1 MRRLLRRCL
10 AGGGS
15 LFLAAAIAASTCPAN
30 AAEPAANPAANPLTI
45 GANALNEGI
54 DIIGCATKATLSLSK
69 TGYTGVGSVT
79 NGFATLVYGTKG
91 QNAIRVF
98 CLNATPQGAPAGRGG
113 LIVLVSGPG
122 ALTPLYDAF
131 YKNF

>member
-15 LFLAAAIAASTCPAN
+15 LFLAVAIAASTCPAT
-30 AAEPAANPAANPLTI
+30 AAEPAANPLTF
-45 GANALNEGI
+45 GASTLNAGN
-54 DIIGCATKATLSLSK
+54 DIIACATKATLSLSK
-69 TGYTGVGSVT
+69 TGYTGVGTVT
-79 NGFATLVYGTKG
+79 NAFATLVYGTKG
-91 QNAIRVF
+91 QNALRVF

-113 LIVLVSGPG
+113 VIVLVSGPG
-122 ALTPLYDAF
+122 NLRPLYDAF

>member
-1 MRRLLRRCL
+1 MRRLLRRFL

-15 LFLAAAIAASTCPAN
+15 LFLAVAIAASTCPAT
-30 AAEPAANPAANPLTI
+30 AAEPAANPLTF
-45 GANALNEGI
+45 GASALNAGN
-54 DIIGCATKATLSLSK
+54 DIISCATKATLSLSK

-91 QNAIRVF
+91 QNALRVF

-113 LIVLVSGPG
+113 VIVLVSGPG
-122 ALTPLYDAF
+122 NLKPLYDAF

>member
-15 LFLAAAIAASTCPAN
+15 LFLAVAIAASTCPAT
-30 AAEPAANPAANPLTI
+30 AAEPAANPLTF
-45 GANALNEGI
+45 GASTLNAGN
-54 DIIGCATKATLSLSK
+54 DIISCATKATLSLSK

-79 NGFATLVYGTKG
+79 NGFATLVYGTKV
-91 QNAIRVF
+91 QNALRVF

-113 LIVLVSGPG
+113 VIVLVSGPG
-122 ALTPLYDAF
+122 NLKPLYDAF

>member
-15 LFLAAAIAASTCPAN
+15 LFLAAAIAASTCPAT
-30 AAEPAANPAANPLTI
+30 AAEPAANPLTI
-45 GANALNEGI
+45 GASALNEGI

-98 CLNATPQGAPAGRGG
+98 CLNATPQGSPAGRGG
-113 LIVLVSGPG
+113 VIVLVSGPG
-122 ALTPLYDAF
+122 ALMPLYDAF

>member
-1 MRRLLRRCL
+1 MRRLLRRCF

-15 LFLAAAIAASTCPAN
+15 LFLAVAIAASTCPAN
-30 AAEPAANPAANPLTI
+30 AAEPAANPLTF
-45 GANALNEGI
+45 GASALNEGI
-54 DIIGCATKATLSLSK
+54 DIISCATKATLSLSK
-69 TGYTGVGSVT
+69 TGYTGVGSLT

-91 QNAIRVF
+91 QNAMRVF
-98 CLNATPQGAPAGRGG
+98 CLNATPQGAAAGRGG

-122 ALTPLYDAF
+122 DLTPLYDGF

>member
-15 LFLAAAIAASTCPAN
+15 LFLAVAIAASTCPAT
-30 AAEPAANPAANPLTI
+30 AAEPAANPLTF
-45 GANALNEGI
+45 GASALSAGN
-54 DIIGCATKATLSLSK
+54 DIIACATKATLSLSK

-113 LIVLVSGPG
+113 VIVLVSGPG
-122 ALTPLYDAF
+122 NLRPLYDAF